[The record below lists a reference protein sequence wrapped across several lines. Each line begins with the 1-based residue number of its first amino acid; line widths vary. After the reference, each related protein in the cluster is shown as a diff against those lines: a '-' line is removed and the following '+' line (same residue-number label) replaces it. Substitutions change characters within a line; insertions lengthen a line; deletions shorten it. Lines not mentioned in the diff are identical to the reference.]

1 MQNTSVIISM
11 YNIIMV
17 TLDSLFIVK
26 KGIKWIEIIGLRIRY
41 LFNLFHIYIYIY
53 IYIYIHF
60 FLIVILCLP
69 KE

>member
-17 TLDSLFIVK
+17 TLDSLFIVKK

-53 IYIYIHF
+53 IYIYTF